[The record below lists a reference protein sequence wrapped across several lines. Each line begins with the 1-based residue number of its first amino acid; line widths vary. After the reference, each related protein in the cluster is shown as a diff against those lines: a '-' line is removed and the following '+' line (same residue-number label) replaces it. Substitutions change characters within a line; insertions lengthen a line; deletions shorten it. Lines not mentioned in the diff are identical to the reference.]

1 MGHVLGNRCR
11 ELQQENTRLKNQCR
25 ELREDHARLK
35 RQVGIVLRQLAA
47 VQTVVYNLNIDVSV
61 QRLDL
66 NARDL
71 RKYPYR
77 VAGEKCKWTM
87 RF

>member
-1 MGHVLGNRCR
+1 M
-11 ELQQENTRLKNQCR
+11 
-25 ELREDHARLK
+25 
-35 RQVGIVLRQLAA
+35 RQLAA

-71 RKYPYR
+71 KRKYPYR
-77 VAGEKCKWTM
+77 VA
-87 RF
+87 RFFPAPENRIFVPAGAGQAIALILSGAGRQ